1 MQSMTGY
8 HSARIYS
15 VSSNWCITCLARTI
29 ICLSTMSITP
39 KKKCSEKNISK
50 TFSGKFCLA
59 TGQQRPLL
67 TLYISFASNVYQLN
81 IHHFTHKWRTSS
93 HLNNSRHQKGNCAYM
108 DKSIQCPQNSCR
120 TYNNVK
126 PSQNVCCF
134 QKLNYLQ
141 QLQDLHCSLRIHGQE
156 LQVTPLTVH
165 HIDNIF
171 LWSLNSCPTDRKLFI
186 T

>member
-1 MQSMTGY
+1 MPCNRPTTTTLNAVY
-8 HSARIYS
+8 KF
-15 VSSNWCITCLARTI
+15 CIN
-29 ICLSTMSITP
+29 CLSTKYTP
-39 KKKCSEKNISK
+39 
-50 TFSGKFCLA
+50 
-59 TGQQRPLL
+59 
-67 TLYISFASNVYQLN
+67 LY
-81 IHHFTHKWRTSS
+81 TKWRTSS

-134 QKLNYLQ
+134 QKLNYSQ
-141 QLQDLHCSLRIHGQE
+141 HLQDLHCSLRIHAQE